1 MARTK
6 GWVDGAALALLDF
19 EISKKKH
26 TIIINGYCSSLVAVV
41 VIKVNVNVY
50 LSLVWSRVNTD
61 LMLFK
66 YGHNSMLFAY
76 RINSTTNCV
85 HYITDMLATNCVHY
99 TTDTTDMLAG
109 HLID

>member
-1 MARTK
+1 
-6 GWVDGAALALLDF
+6 
-19 EISKKKH
+19 
-26 TIIINGYCSSLVAVV
+26 
-41 VIKVNVNVY
+41 
-50 LSLVWSRVNTD
+50 
-61 LMLFK
+61 
-66 YGHNSMLFAY
+66 MLFAY